1 MMAMVNHEALVVFLI
16 AFACPI
22 ALKVLIELITGTAVT
37 VRRFS
42 VYFFRRDEDSSNY
55 WWVVL
60 SQVGVVCFLVWLCFF
75 KKP

>member
-1 MMAMVNHEALVVFLI
+1 MLATVNHDASVVFFI

-22 ALKVLIELITGTAVT
+22 ALKVFIELITGTAVT

-42 VYFFRRDEDSSNY
+42 FFFFRRDEDSSSY